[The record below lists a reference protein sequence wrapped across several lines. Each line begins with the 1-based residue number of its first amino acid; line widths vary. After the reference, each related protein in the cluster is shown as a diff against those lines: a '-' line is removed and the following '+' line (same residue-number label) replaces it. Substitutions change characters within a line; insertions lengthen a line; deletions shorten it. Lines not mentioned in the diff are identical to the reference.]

1 MVLVI
6 MIAGLGNIPTKG
18 NGSGGGSRAW
28 LEIGELIVLEY
39 CGGQV
44 TGLTHEDSAGGICG
58 TRAE

>member
-1 MVLVI
+1 

-44 TGLTHEDSAGGICG
+44 IGLTHEDSAGGICG